1 MGVFGKF
8 TTKRKSVKDVNSYAQ
23 LEEGA
28 PMKQAYAPTK
38 PVVPIAKELAD
49 DDEPTIFTTFMVLY
63 LGFFGLTLLFYP
75 YIHAAD
81 ASPWNPAAYWT
92 TISPS
97 TAFAFRIAGGAFLTL
112 ILGPFLDEIFGGVGV
127 LMKAFTRQCLIVNF
141 IAFFLF
147 LYFSFYA
154 PLDDAI
160 PFIWKG
166 QTIFAGF
173 VLAWSIIE
181 AIPLQYLPGSYVLFN
196 VLMYSGFGVGLTA
209 IPDLAFGPPSPVAYW
224 NEWGPLDLLTGR
236 SLGLSLLILVTLGA
250 VYASGP
256 GFCKQVT
263 AFNLINL
270 GLFVIPAFY
279 GGASAVTSMWLIQF
293 VFTVPIVLVGI
304 YLELVGATGTWAPAF
319 SCPACGLNVES
330 FNMFNLFFYL
340 PFAAGFLSP
349 YANLMFGPNTPTGFP
364 MFNQEF
370 GETALWFTKAWA
382 TCVLLLTLGPYLFSL
397 SPVKTAKQMAL
408 AYIVFTGLFIYTLVT
423 TDLFNMVMMGPL
435 TGLNVVL
442 AIVGVY
448 VSATSSEGLLSA

>member
-1 MGVFGKF
+1 MM
-8 TTKRKSVKDVNSYAQ
+8 TSPRSSRRSWSSTWASSASPSSSTD
-23 LEEGA
+23 
-28 PMKQAYAPTK
+28 
-38 PVVPIAKELAD
+38 
-49 DDEPTIFTTFMVLY
+49 
-63 LGFFGLTLLFYP
+63 
-75 YIHAAD
+75 IHAAD

-127 LMKAFTRQCLIVNF
+127 LMKAFTRQCLIFNF

-224 NEWGPLDLLTGR
+224 NEWGPLDVLTGR
-236 SLGLSLLILVTLGA
+236 SLGLSLLILITLGA

-256 GFCKQVT
+256 GYCKQVT
-263 AFNLINL
+263 AFNLINT
-270 GLFVIPAFY
+270 GLFVLPAFY
-279 GGASAVTSMWLIQF
+279 GGSSAVTSMWLIQF

-397 SPVKTAKQMAL
+397 SPVKTAKQIGARVHRL
-408 AYIVFTGLFIYTLVT
+408 HRPLHLHSRHDRPLQHGHDGTAHRPQCRPRDRRRLRVGQLVG
-423 TDLFNMVMMGPL
+423 GPPL
-435 TGLNVVL
+435 RVRRRRASQPNARERRQDARRG
-442 AIVGVY
+442 APPCGRRRR
-448 VSATSSEGLLSA
+448 ERR